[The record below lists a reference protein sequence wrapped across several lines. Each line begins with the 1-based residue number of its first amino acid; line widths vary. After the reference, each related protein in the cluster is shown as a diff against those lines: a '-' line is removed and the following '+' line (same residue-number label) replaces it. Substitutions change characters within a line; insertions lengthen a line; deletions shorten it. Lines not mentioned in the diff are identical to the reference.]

1 MNLSFGLTRR
11 RAWPRGARTVAVLAA
26 AAVLASVAGAGPAAA
41 GAGASSRPA
50 VSWRACPYYSDDVL
64 RYLGVPDDGIP
75 AYRAILNR
83 MECGTVRVPLDY
95 RRPGGRKITVALTR
109 LRAVDRAHR
118 LGVLAL
124 NPGGPGGS
132 GYLIPVKA
140 LTINSVDA
148 RLNQRYDLIGFD
160 PRGVGYSTTFDCPQ
174 NSPSPPVGPL
184 TRAQA
189 KAIFDAGA
197 AHNASCGHADPAFL
211 RSLTTA
217 NIARDMDRIRAALG
231 ERRLNYLGVSWGTWL
246 GEVYHT
252 EFAAHVG
259 RMFLDSVVSPY
270 SRIDSDS
277 FNAQRADA
285 AERDYHRMAAWIAQ
299 HNDTYGFGTTAAQ
312 VTAAVIA
319 MRNRY
324 DAHPK
329 TFTDLNRPIDGT
341 LIATAAH
348 NNSQGWPLAA
358 EALKELRDPSAGPA
372 APPAVKQLF
381 GAAPQQ
387 APPPGAPPQSNPTM
401 GNANRC
407 DEDPSRSGF
416 TRAWHDYQAM
426 LTRDPVTG
434 RANPF
439 NAGCAGWP
447 LPVQQYRVHRTPA
460 SVVLSGHLYETNTV
474 YQWTPQAQAAIG
486 GTVFTV
492 RDDVHISVVQ
502 VPACATQALSYLNT
516 GRIGA
521 GCAGIPVP
529 DSTTPSTTP
538 PASPTG
544 TRPGNDWLPPQDQQH

>member
-1 MNLSFGLTRR
+1 MKLNFGLAHGRKRR
-11 RAWPRGARTVAVLAA
+11 RTARTVAVLAA
-26 AAVLASVAGAGPAAA
+26 VTVLAPVVSASPAAA
-41 GAGASSRPA
+41 DAGTASRPA
-50 VSWRACPYYSDDVL
+50 VSWRTCPYYSDDVL
-64 RYLGVPDDGIP
+64 RYLGVPDNGIP

-95 RRPGGRKITVALTR
+95 RRPAGQKITVALTR
-109 LRAVDRAHR
+109 LRAVDQAHR
-118 LGVLAL
+118 LGALAV

-174 NSPSPPVGPL
+174 NSPSAPVGPL

-197 AHNASCGHADPAFL
+197 ARNASCGHAAPAFL

-217 NIARDMDRIRAALG
+217 NVARDMDRIRAALG

-252 EFAAHVG
+252 QFAAHVG

-270 SRIDSDS
+270 FPLGSDS

-299 HNDTYGFGTTAAQ
+299 HNDAYGFGTTAAQ
-312 VTAAVIA
+312 VTAAVMA
-319 MRNRY
+319 MRARY
-324 DAHPK
+324 DAQPK
-329 TFTDLNRPIDGT
+329 TFTDLDRPIDGT

-348 NNSQGWPLAA
+348 NNSQSWPLAA

-387 APPPGAPPQSNPTM
+387 TPPPGAPPQSNPTM
-401 GNANRC
+401 GNATRC
-407 DEDPSRSGF
+407 NEDPSRSDF

-502 VPACATQALSYLNT
+502 VPACAAQALSYLNT
-516 GRIGA
+516 GRIGP
-521 GCAGIPVP
+521 GCAGSPIP
-529 DSTTPSTTP
+529 DGTSP
-538 PASPTG
+538 PSPTA
-544 TRPGNDWLPPQDQQH
+544 TRPGSRLLTPQDQPY